1 MSKFIEEHL
10 FEFDKCFDEYS
21 TNHDVESYL
30 KINFLFDYFFGETKT
45 PLNFT

>member
-30 KINFLFDYFFGETKT
+30 KINFLFYNFIGESDS

>member
-30 KINFLFDYFFGETKT
+30 KINFYSIILLENQTHR
-45 PLNFT
+45 